1 MCVSV
6 GVGVSVC
13 ACVTVP
19 VCVSVLVCVSVC
31 MSVDGRR
38 ICACVCDSVCVCLAD
53 EIAILRKQTP
63 DNAVADVTD
72 TGTSVISS
80 DVISVID

>member
-1 MCVSV
+1 MSE
-6 GVGVSVC
+6 C
-13 ACVTVP
+13 A
-19 VCVSVLVCVSVC
+19 CVSVLVCVSVC

-53 EIAILRKQTP
+53 EIAILRKQTS